1 MGFAPENAAEKG
13 KNKKKY
19 GYILPSD
26 HIPTMKTIE

>member
-19 GYILPSD
+19 GYIYSPD
-26 HIPTMKTIE
+26 HIPTMKTLD